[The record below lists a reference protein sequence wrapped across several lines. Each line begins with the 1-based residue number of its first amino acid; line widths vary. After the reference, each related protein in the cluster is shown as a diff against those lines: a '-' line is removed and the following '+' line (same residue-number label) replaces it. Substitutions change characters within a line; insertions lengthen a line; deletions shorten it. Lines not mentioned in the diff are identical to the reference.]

1 MNFRHA
7 RTHDFEAREFSCFEC
22 YCKQNILLVLME
34 KEKEKRVH
42 KIILC
47 EFKDLQE
54 PATQLCRLKFQFFF
68 C

>member
-1 MNFRHA
+1 
-7 RTHDFEAREFSCFEC
+7 
-22 YCKQNILLVLME
+22 ME
-34 KEKEKRVH
+34 KKKKKRVH

-68 C
+68 VKTIKRTFKSH